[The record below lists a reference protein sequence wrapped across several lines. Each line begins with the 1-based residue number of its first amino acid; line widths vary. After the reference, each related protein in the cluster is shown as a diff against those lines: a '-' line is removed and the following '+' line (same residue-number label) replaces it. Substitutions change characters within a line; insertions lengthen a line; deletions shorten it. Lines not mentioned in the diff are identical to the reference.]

1 MGESVFPW
9 ACNVAAWM
17 LTLGFSLSFG
27 AMFSKIW
34 RVHRITRMTKED
46 GKAVSTKRKKLLFPG
61 VKKILA
67 RKSYRDGWTGKHGI
81 IFNSPGNPEFS
92 PTFFTL

>member
-1 MGESVFPW
+1 MGNRKCYVGLDGRFVSESVFPW

-17 LTLGFSLSFG
+17 LTLGFSLSYG

-46 GKAVSTKRKKLLFPG
+46 GKAVRTRKTKHFPYM
-61 VKKILA
+61 LA
-67 RKSYRDGWTGKHGI
+67 
-81 IFNSPGNPEFS
+81 
-92 PTFFTL
+92 